1 MLVEDDDFAYQ
12 DDDTD
17 ESTRDEEHT
26 TLERHN
32 ATQQQQHKHNAD
44 FETMHL
50 LDQTADL
57 DAPAASLLP
66 LVSRVL
72 AADTEADK
80 ASQLRYL
87 LTRIALLR
95 KKTLVAEA
103 SAADVEAAEA
113 VQRAR
118 ERDEARRRELERSV
132 L

>member
-12 DDDTD
+12 DDGTD
-17 ESTRDEEHT
+17 ESTRDDEHS
-26 TLERHN
+26 
-32 ATQQQQHKHNAD
+32 ATQQQQEHAQFD
-44 FETMHL
+44 ALHL

-72 AADTEADK
+72 AAETEADK
-80 ASQLRYL
+80 ANQLRYL

-95 KKTLVAEA
+95 KKALAAEA
-103 SAADVEAAEA
+103 SAADEEAAEA

-118 ERDEARRRELERSV
+118 DEVRRRESARSIR
-132 L
+132 